1 MRRYSISVEELDA
14 QSAEAGR
21 KMSFSVEN
29 HDDIFAIVN
38 RLQSGGA
45 VPAAE
50 AEEFALGLKLF
61 SEVVIRHRAE
71 PLFSEVFGDIARFIK
86 RLKAEA
92 R

>member
-29 HDDIFAIVN
+29 HDDIFAIVD
-38 RLQSGGA
+38 RLQSA
-45 VPAAE
+45 KALPAAE

-61 SEVVIRHRAE
+61 SEV
-71 PLFSEVFGDIARFIK
+71 FSDIGRFIK